1 MRNLREF
8 TNRLSP
14 TIKDRFRSLN
24 TPRKIQDYLDSLPYI
39 AEELDRSPLRVM
51 TDHQA
56 HCLDGGIF
64 AALALSQIGHRPR
77 ILDLVPEPG
86 LDDDHVLA
94 LYQVDGSW
102 GCLAKSNYP
111 VLRSREPVYRT
122 LRELAMS
129 YFDFYFSVNQLKTLR
144 GYTRPL
150 DLGGFAPD
158 WMWNETGISSISK
171 RLYQLKPIPLIKPEA
186 IKHLFPSDD
195 LTYRAASLGTDFNW
209 SYGIRKN
216 P

>member
-1 MRNLREF
+1 MRNRDEF
-8 TNRLSP
+8 TKRLSP
-14 TIKDRFRSLN
+14 SIRELFLSLN

-39 AEELDRSPLRVM
+39 AEELDRSPLRVL

-64 AALALSQIGHRPR
+64 AALALSQLGHRPL

-94 LYQVDGSW
+94 LYQVNGTW

-129 YFDFYFSVNQLKTLR
+129 YFDFYFSVNKLKTLR

-150 DLGGFAPD
+150 DLDIFATD
-158 WMWNETGISSISK
+158 WMWNEAGVSYISK
-171 RLYQLKPIPLIKPEA
+171 HLYHLKPISLIAPEA
-186 IKHLFPSDD
+186 VKHLLPGDD
-195 LTYRAASLGTDFNW
+195 MTYHAASLGTDFSW